1 MFKRK
6 ETLKSK
12 GGCSDRRAQQL
23 LRISPHQTLGVPG
36 EKVCLS
42 VHTHT
47 ARQHNREADKG
58 PDTKTKTA
66 GFYTRRSRDGEKNKE
81 WLPDEAKEDQDLGW
95 IRAQARPP
103 DFFLSPR
110 GRNKE
115 ARRKMNRGN
124 RRETSRRATD
134 PSISKL
140 ENRQRAQRNSG
151 TSVAGL

>member
-12 GGCSDRRAQQL
+12 GRCSDRRAQQL

-36 EKVCLS
+36 ENVCLS

-81 WLPDEAKEDQDLGW
+81 WLPDEAKEDRDLGW

-103 DFFLSPR
+103 DFFLSFPSR
-110 GRNKE
+110 KE
-115 ARRKMNRGN
+115 QGSKEEDEQGKQEGN
-124 RRETSRRATD
+124 QQSRHR
-134 PSISKL
+134 S
-140 ENRQRAQRNSG
+140 
-151 TSVAGL
+151 